1 MARGGTPAAPVRVLD
16 VCCYNMVTKNK
27 ENKRT
32 RVPSPPPRHVSPE
45 RVPPQ
50 RLRQHRTPTQS
61 RTPRL
66 SIPPQPLARLL
77 NLARAPPLIH
87 RLERRRR
94 RGGERP
100 DDAERPASR
109 PRAHPRLNRLVEPAP
124 KRAPSLAGSFADS
137 QTSRLGGELAVRRRE
152 RAIVLEHAQVPGDGG
167 RVRERAEEGAEAAE
181 AAIEA
186 WTAREE
192 AAEAREVEQRESSE
206 RRRAASLEQWRER
219 RGGDHAARFIR

>member
-1 MARGGTPAAPVRVLD
+1 
-16 VCCYNMVTKNK
+16 MVTKNK

-50 RLRQHRTPTQS
+50 RLRQSRTPTQS
-61 RTPRL
+61 RSPRL

-109 PRAHPRLNRLVEPAP
+109 ARAHPRLNRLVEPAP

-167 RVRERAEEGAEAAE
+167 RVRERARSRFRHVDGGRFRRRPRGEMQGA
-181 AAIEA
+181 IG
-186 WTAREE
+186 
-192 AAEAREVEQRESSE
+192 S
-206 RRRAASLEQWRER
+206 RRRAQLTDVLFTPLETRPHGR
-219 RGGDHAARFIR
+219 